1 MAIDFQ
7 KMFEEELAKSGT
19 GYEEQ
24 IKEYQNSQKAEEQ
37 ALQAQQALQQVKLQK
52 DKQNSQQDAY
62 VAKRM
67 AEKNMPQ
74 MLAAQG
80 LTGGMAE
87 TTASNIFNDYLK
99 SNTAAENRYSTA
111 NSEMQN
117 SYMTNSAALKTKYS
131 QLLSEARQKQRDD
144 AFARAQWAH
153 QTSVEEAERKRKEEE
168 AKQAQA
174 AKGGSK
180 GSSGGHSV
188 ASIQQLLNNAGYAL
202 DVDGKWGPNTATAVR
217 RYQLDHGL
225 TMDGIVGRN
234 TWASLNG

>member
-1 MAIDFQ
+1 MAVDFQ
-7 KMFEEELAKSGT
+7 KMFEDELAKSGG

-111 NSEMQN
+111 NSELQN
-117 SYMTNSAALKTKYS
+117 SYTTNSAALKTKYS

-144 AFARAQWAH
+144 AFARAQFAY
-153 QTSVEEAERKRKEEE
+153 QAALEEEERRKQEEERRRKEE
-168 AKQAQA
+168 A
-174 AKGGSK
+174 AARNKKKGKTSYTPK
-180 GSSGGHSV
+180 YT
-188 ASIQQLLNNAGYAL
+188 N
-202 DVDGKWGPNTATAVR
+202 PNTKKAGTKEFGGYISPYKDWKPSV
-217 RYQLDHGL
+217 
-225 TMDGIVGRN
+225 
-234 TWASLNG
+234 SK

>member
-1 MAIDFQ
+1 MELDLP
-7 KMFEEELAKSGT
+7 KMIEEGLAKSGG

-24 IKEYQNSQKAEEQ
+24 IKEYEEAQKAEEQ
-37 ALQAQQALQQVKLQK
+37 ALQAQQVLQQVKLQK

-111 NSEMQN
+111 NSELQN
-117 SYMTNSAALKTKYS
+117 SYMANRAELKTKYS
-131 QLLSEARQKQRDD
+131 QLLSEVRQKQRSEELSKM
-144 AFARAQWAH
+144 QWAY
-153 QTSVEEAERKRKEEE
+153 QASIEEKERKRKEEE